1 MLRAVF
7 LIILGLFTTV
17 QQTASIKPEDSA
29 LVKKLISETA
39 GLDPVSRRTE
49 YISERL
55 LGRKYISHPLIGSAM
70 DPEVLV
76 TRMDGFDCVTFV
88 ETVLAIAHAR
98 SQDQFIKNLIAIRYR
113 DGKVEWRNRL
123 HYATDWA
130 AYNCNRGL
138 LDDVTFGPDSLV
150 RDKTLNL
157 VKGLDSHT
165 AEYRYFPKNKF
176 LKESLLLKSGD
187 IIYFTSGRN
196 GLDTNHMGLIIRKD
210 GKLFLR
216 NASLHNG
223 AVMDEELAEYF
234 RLNKMTGFIINRP
247 K

>member
-1 MLRAVF
+1 MWYSALVIIF
-7 LIILGLFTTV
+7 GLIIPA
-17 QQTASIKPEDSA
+17 QQAVSIKPDDAA
-29 LVKKLISETA
+29 LVQKLIKESA
-39 GLDPVSRRTE
+39 GMEPVSKRIE
-49 YISERL
+49 YISGRL
-55 LGRKYISHPLIGSAM
+55 IGRRYVSHPLIGSAT
-70 DPEVLV
+70 ESEILV
-76 TRMDGFDCVTFV
+76 TRTDGFDCVTFV
-88 ETVLAIAHAR
+88 ETVLAIAHAH
-98 SQDQFIKNLIAIRYR
+98 SQDQFVKNLIAIRYR
-113 DGKVEWRNRL
+113 DGIVDWKNRL

-130 AYNCNRGL
+130 AYHCNRGL